1 MSIMLIYLLKNKV
14 LIVFASCLLM
24 VNMSTNAQCNGFEE
38 LCAKSYQQIAYLT
51 SHNAFA
57 SSEDGFYFPN
67 QNLNIPNQLNMGVRA
82 LMLDI
87 YDVDGELFLYHS
99 VTELGSTELNIVLNQ
114 IKDFLINHSNEVITL
129 ILEDYSTSIALSNA
143 FEISGLSAYLF
154 EYSDINAWPTLQE
167 MIDSNKRLVVFTDND
182 DENAP
187 SSHHFLWSHAV
198 ETHYDNMS
206 ATNFSCDYN
215 RGDEENDL
223 FIFNHFIN
231 NYLLYATN
239 PEAYL
244 SEVQLIN
251 SYEFL
256 SNRVMEC
263 ISLTNKFP
271 NFITVDFVDYGEA
284 HQLVNELNDL
294 PETNVNETK
303 YAFHIFPN
311 PSNGKVFVETHQS
324 VKHKS
329 IKMINVMGNDITPK
343 IKISTINSLLSL
355 DISDLKNGLYFL
367 QINNFNT
374 RILKQ

>member
-1 MSIMLIYLLKNKV
+1 MLMYSLQNKA
-14 LIVFASCLLM
+14 LIVFVSCLLM
-24 VNMSTNAQCNGFEE
+24 INMSTKAQCNGFEE
-38 LCAKSYQQIAYLT
+38 LCEKSYEQIAYLT
-51 SHNAFA
+51 SHNAYA

-99 VTELGSTELNIVLNQ
+99 LTELGSTELNIVLNQ

-143 FEISGLSAYLF
+143 FEISGLSEYLF

-182 DENAP
+182 DENGP
-187 SSHHFLWSHAV
+187 SSHHFLWSYAV
-198 ETHYDNMS
+198 ETHYDNES

-223 FIFNHFIN
+223 FIFNHFIS

-239 PEAYL
+239 SEAYL
-244 SEVQLIN
+244 GEIQLIN

-263 ISLTNKFP
+263 ISQTNKFP
-271 NFITVDFVDYGEA
+271 NFITIDFVDYGEA
-284 HQLVNELNDL
+284 DQLVNELNDL
-294 PETNVNETK
+294 PATNVNETK
-303 YAFHIFPN
+303 YSFHIFPN
-311 PSNGKVFVETHQS
+311 PSCDKVFIETQQS
-324 VKHKS
+324 LKNKS
-329 IKMINVMGNDITPK
+329 IKMINVMGNDITTK
-343 IKISTINSLLSL
+343 IKISTFNSLLTL
-355 DISDLKNGLYFL
+355 DISDLKKGLYF
-367 QINNFNT
+367 F
-374 RILKQ
+374 

>member
-1 MSIMLIYLLKNKV
+1 MLKSLLQNKA
-14 LIVFASCLLM
+14 LIVLTICLLM
-24 VNMSTNAQCNGFEE
+24 VNTRTSAQCNGFED
-38 LCAKSYQQIAYLT
+38 LCSKSYQQITYLT
-51 SHNAFA
+51 SHNAYA
-57 SSEDGFYFPN
+57 SSEDSFYFPN

-99 VTELGSTELNIVLNQ
+99 VSELGSTELNTVLNQ

-129 ILEDYSTSIALSNA
+129 ILEDYSTSVALSNA
-143 FEISGLSAYLF
+143 FETSGLNAYLF
-154 EYSDINAWPTLQE
+154 EYNDINTWPTLQE
-167 MIDSNKRLVVFTDND
+167 MIDSNKRLVVFTDNE

-198 ETHYDNMS
+198 ETHYDNTS
-206 ATNFSCDYN
+206 VADFSCDYN

-223 FIFNHFIN
+223 FIFNHFIS

-239 PEAYL
+239 SDAYL

-263 ISLTNKFP
+263 MSLTNKFP
-271 NFITVDFVDYGEA
+271 NFITIDFVDFGEA
-284 HQLVNELNDL
+284 HLLVNELNNL
-294 PETNVNETK
+294 PETNLNETK
-303 YAFHIFPN
+303 YLFHIFPN
-311 PSNGKVFVETHQS
+311 PSDDKVFIETHQH
-324 VKHKS
+324 VNHKS
-329 IKMINVMGNDITPK
+329 IKMMNVMGNDISSK
-343 IKISTINSLLSL
+343 IKISSFNSLLSL
-355 DISDLKNGLYFL
+355 DISELKNGLYFL